1 MNVEFYTCSDDPR
14 KISKTMQ
21 SVKSAVCTVY
31 DGCSITSPT
40 IMLRYD
46 PDIITCNFFRIPEW
60 NRWYSI
66 ADYSVDNAK
75 TLYVTGMIDVLYT
88 YKDQILACDATA
100 IRSEGV
106 GRPTYIPDSSLPLYP
121 ESDYVTSLSIGNY
134 AISGN
139 YHYLLTTK

>member
-14 KISKTMQ
+14 KINKTMQ
-21 SVKSAVCTVY
+21 LVTTANCAVY
-31 DGCSITSPT
+31 DGCSITAPS

-46 PDIITCNFFRIPEW
+46 TNIIKSNVFKIPEW
-60 NRWYSI
+60 DRWYSI
-66 ADYSVDNAK
+66 ADYNVDNAK
-75 TLYVTGMIDVLYT
+75 TLHVPGMIDVLYT
-88 YKDQILACDATA
+88 YKDQILECDATA
-100 IRSEGV
+100 IRNEGV
-106 GRPTYIPDSSLPLYP
+106 GKPTYIPDSSLPLYP

>member
-21 SVKSAVCTVY
+21 SVKTTNCTVY
-31 DGCSITSPT
+31 NGCSVTSPV

-46 PDIITCNFFRIPEW
+46 PSIITCNYFRIPEW
-60 NRWYSI
+60 NKWYSI

-88 YKDQILACDATA
+88 YKDQILECDATA
-100 IRSEGV
+100 IRNEGV
-106 GRPTYIPDSSLPLYP
+106 GSPTYIPDSSLPLYP
-121 ESDYVTSLSIGNY
+121 ESDYVTSLSIGSY
-134 AISGN
+134 AVKGD